1 MARGRRGDNR
11 RRSGVVSEMTKEEA
25 DLFVPAPPSLLS
37 LNFSKPEPL
46 LLLHQIVLSNPSGP
60 WFGNFIYA
68 SIHNSLTEKKQF
80 HCDDW
85 NLQGSSSYKRLYFVV
100 IAWKNCLEV
109 PILMKRRGSLLASTT
124 EVLVIKLFVDVTSL
138 DISCLR
144 N

>member
-25 DLFVPAPPSLLS
+25 DLF
-37 LNFSKPEPL
+37 PL

-85 NLQGSSSYKRLYFVV
+85 NLQEEG
-100 IAWKNCLEV
+100 V
-109 PILMKRRGSLLASTT
+109 PMSHP
-124 EVLVIKLFVDVTSL
+124 D
-138 DISCLR
+138 
-144 N
+144 